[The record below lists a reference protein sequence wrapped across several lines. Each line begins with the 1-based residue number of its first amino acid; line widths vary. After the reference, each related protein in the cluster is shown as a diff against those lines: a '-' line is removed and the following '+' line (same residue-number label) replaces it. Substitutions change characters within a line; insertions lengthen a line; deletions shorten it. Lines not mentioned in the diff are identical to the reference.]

1 MVLQN
6 ESNVTGINTVK
17 NLQNS
22 CIILKNIG
30 LNQTKLEMSWKMGR
44 NVLVKQKTA
53 KKLARFSKNLFS
65 EKIKSYQR
73 KIEKYLTDFS
83 VLKLSKE
90 HILECENVILEK
102 KKS

>member
-1 MVLQN
+1 
-6 ESNVTGINTVK
+6 
-17 NLQNS
+17 
-22 CIILKNIG
+22 
-30 LNQTKLEMSWKMGR
+30 MGR

-102 KKS
+102 KKSWYPKRDAINKSTNSDRLTKEFYFTFYE